1 VSDASLVEIMD
12 ALAGSVE
19 TFLGSAVPGIQV
31 EGRLVFNPT
40 PPCIDVYPAD
50 PFQEQA
56 AFGITSREA
65 LFTVRARVTTADHE
79 AGQELL
85 LDFMDPRGSAS
96 LVAAIASDPTLAGT
110 VDDLTVE
117 GPSGFIVYQDA
128 SGANAGGLL
137 GAEWRTRVILG

>member
-1 VSDASLVEIMD
+1 MSEASLIEVMD
-12 ALAGSVE
+12 ALAAQVE
-19 TFLGSAVPGIQV
+19 EALGTAVPGIQV

-56 AFGITSREA
+56 AFGLTSREA
-65 LFTVRARVTTADHE
+65 TFTVRARVSTADQE

-85 LDFMDPRGSAS
+85 LDLMDVRGTAS
-96 LVAAIASDPTLAGT
+96 LLAAIEGDRTLGGT
-110 VDDLTVE
+110 VDHLTVD

-128 SGANAGGLL
+128 SGPSAGSLL